1 MNSIRL
7 LSCTLSNLYSG
18 IWEAAPWD
26 CYFEAY
32 LKAFSQSFK
41 NPFGYLCLSNSMD
54 LIVLHI
60 EFSICSSQFSQGISL
75 IITLYDMLMCIM
87 SKMLIWAY
95 LLLLNYTGIIWWNLR
110 SSWVH
115 IVMIKMSRLMS
126 ELLNAEYLSIRGFSI
141 SLVTRYSNIHSR
153 YLFVSLPL

>member
-7 LSCTLSNLYSG
+7 LSCTLSKLYSG
-18 IWEAAPWD
+18 IWEVAPRD

-41 NPFGYLCLSNSMD
+41 NPFGYLYLSTSMD

-60 EFSICSSQFSQGISL
+60 DFSICSSQFSQGMSL
-75 IITLYDMLMCIM
+75 IITLYDISMNIM
-87 SKMLIWAY
+87 FNILIWAY
-95 LLLLNYTGIIWWNLR
+95 LLLLNYTGTIWWNFHP
-110 SSWVH
+110 SWVD

-126 ELLNAEYLSIRGFSI
+126 GLLNVVYISSRGFSI
-141 SLVTRYSNIHSR
+141 SSITRYSNMHNR

>member
-41 NPFGYLCLSNSMD
+41 NPFGYLYLSTSMD

-60 EFSICSSQFSQGISL
+60 DFSICSSLSSQGISL
-75 IITLYDMLMCIM
+75 IITLYDMLMNIM
-87 SKMLIWAY
+87 FNILIWAY
-95 LLLLNYTGIIWWNLR
+95 LLLLNYTGTIWWNFHP
-110 SSWVH
+110 SWVD
-115 IVMIKMSRLMS
+115 IVMIKMSRLMLG
-126 ELLNAEYLSIRGFSI
+126 LLNAAYLSIRGFSI
-141 SLVTRYSNIHSR
+141 SSITRYSNMHNR